1 MTRTLISRHLPTGRG
16 DQRRVAAVCRR
27 RSRTGPAGAALD
39 WRIPAGGA
47 ADALAA
53 LERLYGPRSESI
65 DRANAEV
72 LRRLDEGAPMLV
84 DIQTAGD
91 VIPRLAGRTLLHCG
105 PAIDWDAVCD
115 PLRRSMRAA
124 TVAEGW
130 ATDVEHADRLLADGD
145 VQLAPATDHA
155 TVVPMA
161 TAMGPSTPVF
171 VVDNHEAGTRAYAPI
186 NQGPGETAWFGR
198 ETAAAIGRLEFLRDL
213 VGPLLRE
220 VLARSGPIDDA
231 SPGRQGVQIGDDI
244 HMHARHDQPVDPQPA
259 AAPVSRYPMRDA
271 RRAKPLSVRQPH
283 VLPQSGD
290 GAARSLIHVGRA
302 GCRIQHR
309 HDDVP

>member
-1 MTRTLISRHLPTGRG
+1 MGRPTRS
-16 DQRRVAAVCRR
+16 
-27 RSRTGPAGAALD
+27 
-39 WRIPAGGA
+39 
-47 ADALAA
+47 AA

-105 PAIDWDAVCD
+105 PAIEWDAVCD

-171 VVDNHEAGTRAYAPI
+171 VVDNRGGRHPGLRA
-186 NQGPGETAWFGR
+186 
-198 ETAAAIGRLEFLRDL
+198 D
-213 VGPLLRE
+213 
-220 VLARSGPIDDA
+220 
-231 SPGRQGVQIGDDI
+231 
-244 HMHARHDQPVDPQPA
+244 
-259 AAPVSRYPMRDA
+259 
-271 RRAKPLSVRQPH
+271 
-283 VLPQSGD
+283 QSGAGGD
-290 GAARSLIHVGRA
+290 RVVRTRNRCRYRAAGVSA
-302 GCRIQHR
+302 
-309 HDDVP
+309 